1 MHEHAR
7 ACTHTHTHTHK
18 ECSALKRDLNSA
30 VENTK
35 KTSVWTA
42 FSLRWQVGSVR
53 PSSIMERRWTG
64 RTLIQG
70 PSSPLCG
77 FLFDSSAATNIQRC
91 LFSRRSLSP
100 ARLPQLSIQK
110 AVQFAQL
117 DLAICLQPPAKMGGY
132 NPVTKSDASVYRSH
146 LNTSV
151 HVSGEVKW
159 WNLLGF
165 KSESAD

>member
-1 MHEHAR
+1 MDFFSIAR
-7 ACTHTHTHTHK
+7 
-18 ECSALKRDLNSA
+18 LQQIFSA
-30 VENTK
+30 VYFPG
-35 KTSVWTA
+35 A
-42 FSLRWQVGSVR
+42 
-53 PSSIMERRWTG
+53 
-64 RTLIQG
+64 
-70 PSSPLCG
+70 
-77 FLFDSSAATNIQRC
+77 
-91 LFSRRSLSP
+91 P

-159 WNLLGF
+159 
-165 KSESAD
+165 